1 MREDLFLLI
10 LSLLLVAGLLW
21 VFVRRPVYAQLQTI
35 RTRQAAAEDE
45 LEIQRYMAQ
54 RKESMKSQ
62 MENEPRKKKGQLGSY
77 NNLPREIEQL
87 SQILAAAGS
96 YDLTFSEEEMAED
109 MVYRDI
115 FISYEA
121 ASYEQAQAII
131 EEIENGAYCC
141 LIKDV
146 ELTRGTD
153 SEDGAEGREMVYGNL
168 QVTYY
173 ETVDV
178 EKKNKGGDGQS
189 S

>member
-45 LEIQRYMAQ
+45 L
-54 RKESMKSQ
+54 
-62 MENEPRKKKGQLGSY
+62 PRKKKGQLGSY

-87 SQILAAAGS
+87 SRILAAAGS